1 MTVFHDRVAKFP
13 DRIKNLYFLY
23 AFVLRAVSKL
33 SPYLAEYPYNLR
45 DANEQNK
52 LKVRGFLG
60 SDPLRE
66 QYLFGKEAYRV
77 PFNYAYVLLLMNFYA
92 EFDG

>member
-1 MTVFHDRVAKFP
+1 LTVFHDRVAKFP

-52 LKVRGFLG
+52 LKVRCFPG
-60 SDPLRE
+60 SDR
-66 QYLFGKEAYRV
+66 QIHSKTFYFGKEAYRGHI
-77 PFNYAYVLLLMNFYA
+77 YEVLLLMIFYA